1 MVPRLRTAVATVVV
15 FVVASPVAAQS
26 YQGPSRQ
33 VSSVE
38 NMTPD
43 EIAWHVRAGL
53 NVAAPAC
60 RDGDAAAMVA
70 RYNVMLGN
78 QRAPLAAARAGV
90 EARLRMRFGAAWRER
105 DDDDMTR
112 LYNHFAAPEA
122 HDAFCATARNLLLD
136 GATVTPAGFYAFA
149 RDALPQLEQAFTP
162 QPGPVA
168 RARYMP
174 AASGGA
180 PRIAYATNAHVPLA
194 PDGREVADAQRVDKT
209 PPGDPTDD
217 PAPGFSDTAP

>member
-60 RDGDAAAMVA
+60 RERDAAAW
-70 RYNVMLGN
+70 
-78 QRAPLAAARAGV
+78 Q
-90 EARLRMRFGAAWRER
+90 ER

-122 HDAFCATARNLLLD
+122 HDAFCATARSLLLD

-168 RARYMP
+168 RARYML

-180 PRIAYATNAHVPLA
+180 PRIAYATNARVPLA
-194 PDGREVADAQRVDKT
+194 PDGREGADARRVDET